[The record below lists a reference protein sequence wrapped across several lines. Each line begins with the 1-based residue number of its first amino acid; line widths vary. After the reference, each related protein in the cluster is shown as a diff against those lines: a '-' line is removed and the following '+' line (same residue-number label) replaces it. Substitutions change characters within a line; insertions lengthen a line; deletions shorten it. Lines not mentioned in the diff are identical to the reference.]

1 MEKGEK
7 KWLKYWLWVWI
18 VLVLFIVGVFGID
31 LII

>member
-7 KWLKYWLWVWI
+7 KWLKNWLWVWI